1 MKLNKKSIVALCLSL
16 SLMLMSSIGQ
26 ATAEGGLLLKEN
38 AKSPFT
44 GILVP
49 EWQYRALVADVFAKT
64 QFEVELD
71 KCSQQKEELKTKPQT
86 EVLWFGAGAMLAT
99 FIILSSKK

>member
-1 MKLNKKSIVALCLSL
+1 
-16 SLMLMSSIGQ
+16 MSTTGL

-44 GILVP
+44 GVLVP

-64 QFEVELD
+64 QFEIELD
-71 KCSQQKEELKTKPQT
+71 KCAQQKEELKTKPQT
-86 EVLWFGAGAMLAT
+86 EILWFGAGALLTT
-99 FIILSSKK
+99 FLILSSKK